1 MSVLNVLKDMKSR
14 RIKILFILLALA
26 AIAAAVLVH
35 PKRFHVDRTEYSMTR
50 LTDPNGM
57 PIRIKAMTRS
67 GNMIAWSE
75 VPRSL
80 TRTIERG
87 EYDRFLPYSP
97 QIFRIDRQ
105 GHVEP
110 ISFSREYVI
119 HPHGTND
126 SGWIVGTAY
135 DPNKIPSAFC
145 WDSQQGFR
153 LLPIGGTL
161 TSFQSYAEVVNNQG
175 LIAGCWA
182 NQSPLSQRVFLYDS
196 AAGFTD
202 LGTVGMMNMY
212 LEGINEEGII
222 IGEAMPPTMR
232 GTHAFY
238 GSRQEGLVD
247 IHSKITSLLNSSAK
261 AISDSGWILIQA
273 NNNSKDG
280 EVVWYHPQKGKG
292 PSFSWTYRIAS
303 AYPIPSTDRFA
314 VIAFS
319 DSWEILG
326 RTIRSSQ
333 VSNWILEPGQKP
345 VLLSPKILAEKYWT
359 IFGVDDQGTIY
370 GNIVDN
376 NPAKKLYYYFVQGVL
391 LRPAQPAAPAGK

>member
-1 MSVLNVLKDMKSR
+1 MGSR
-14 RIKILFILLALA
+14 RIKIIVTLLVVA
-26 AIAAAVLVH
+26 AIAAAFFLR
-35 PKRFHVDRTEYSMTR
+35 PKRMSVDQTKYSMTR

-75 VPRSL
+75 IPRSL

-87 EYDRFLPYSP
+87 EYARFLPYLP
-97 QIFRIDRQ
+97 QIFRIDHQ

-110 ISFSREYVI
+110 ISFPREYVI
-119 HPHGTND
+119 HPHGIND

-145 WDSQQGFR
+145 WDSQRGFR

-161 TSFQSYAEVVNNQG
+161 TSSQSYAEVVNNQG

-202 LGTVGMMNMY
+202 LGTVGMMNVY

-232 GTHAFY
+232 GTHAVY

-247 IHSKITSLLNSSAK
+247 IHSKVTSMANSSAK

-292 PSFSWTYRIAS
+292 LSFLWKHRIAS

-314 VIAFS
+314 VIAES

-326 RTIRSSQ
+326 RTIRPMKLR
-333 VSNWILEPGQKP
+333 NWILEQGHKP
-345 VLLSPKILAEKYWT
+345 VLMSPKILAEKYWT
-359 IFGVDDQGTIY
+359 FFGVDDQGTMY
-370 GNIVDN
+370 GNVIDN
-376 NPAKKLYYYFVQGVL
+376 DPARKLFYYFVQGVL
-391 LRPAQPAAPAGK
+391 LRPIPPTDPAGK